1 MMPRL
6 FRAITSAFITA
17 LVVLIAYVV
26 VDLYRSGRGKGWTP
40 EQGDPWYYHLFTVL
54 VILAPLAVGTITY
67 RRR

>member
-6 FRAITSAFITA
+6 FRAIAAALGTV
-17 LVVLIAYVV
+17 LVVLIAYVL
-26 VDLYRSGRGKGWTP
+26 VDLYQSGHGRGWTP
-40 EQGDPWYYHLFTVL
+40 ERGDPWYYQLFTAL